1 MLDLNQLVQNTEKML
16 RRLLGEDIQL
26 TTALEE
32 NLFRIKADAG
42 NLEQVIM
49 NLAVNARDAM
59 PEGGRITLSTTNL
72 TLTDE
77 DVVNLSEARPGAFVC
92 LAVTDTGCG
101 MTREVLAHI
110 FEPFFTTKGPDHGT
124 GLGLSVIYGIL
135 KQHEGWVNVYSE
147 PGNGTTF
154 KIFLP
159 AYQAAP
165 PEARVPEDEDEA
177 PGRGRGERILLLE
190 DDACIR
196 LTVDQ
201 LLRNQGYEVEVV
213 ANVAD
218 AIQRFTQD
226 GGRFDVFFTDVV
238 LPDGNGFEVAA
249 RFRTS
254 RPGLAVLLSSGYTD
268 DRARWGESKALGF
281 RFIQK
286 PYAARALLQTMRRL
300 LDERTPPKA

>member
-1 MLDLNQLVQNTEKML
+1 
-16 RRLLGEDIQL
+16 
-26 TTALEE
+26 
-32 NLFRIKADAG
+32 
-42 NLEQVIM
+42 
-49 NLAVNARDAM
+49 
-59 PEGGRITLSTTNL
+59 
-72 TLTDE
+72 
-77 DVVNLSEARPGAFVC
+77 
-92 LAVTDTGCG
+92 
-101 MTREVLAHI
+101 
-110 FEPFFTTKGPDHGT
+110 
-124 GLGLSVIYGIL
+124 
-135 KQHEGWVNVYSE
+135 
-147 PGNGTTF
+147 
-154 KIFLP
+154 
-159 AYQAAP
+159 
-165 PEARVPEDEDEA
+165 VPEDEDEA

-238 LPDGNGFEVAA
+238 LPDGNGFEVAT

-286 PYAARALLQTMRRL
+286 PYAARALLHTMRRL